1 MSNLVTLV
9 ATCTP
14 CGPWVSRPTS
24 SWETEPGCISD
35 VFHPGRQPRTAT
47 RLLRL
52 KLAERGCL
60 PHSHCRGGWGL
71 SSARRGKLPMRPA
84 KSELRAPC
92 GCSHRY
98 TVL

>member
-60 PHSHCRGGWGL
+60 PTVTVGVAGGSL
-71 SSARRGKLPMRPA
+71 LPGEANCP
-84 KSELRAPC
+84 
-92 GCSHRY
+92 
-98 TVL
+98 